1 LDDEPGL
8 SGGLVGGLTG
18 IKGLAVGVVGTRIA
32 TGVVT
37 QRADFTAKDLASEQ
51 PTEVVVTTT
60 TPTRARVTSVT
71 SAIAMTRR

>member
-1 LDDEPGL
+1 
-8 SGGLVGGLTG
+8 
-18 IKGLAVGVVGTRIA
+18 VGVVGTRIA

-60 TPTRARVTSVT
+60 TPTRARVTRVT